1 MGPDPHLAGSS
12 CEANTSVNAAR
23 AQASSALDSEPQF
36 PLQYLVLSLAFFSP
50 SKALTFLS

>member
-1 MGPDPHLAGSS
+1 MGPDPDLAGSS

-50 SKALTFLS
+50 STALTFLS